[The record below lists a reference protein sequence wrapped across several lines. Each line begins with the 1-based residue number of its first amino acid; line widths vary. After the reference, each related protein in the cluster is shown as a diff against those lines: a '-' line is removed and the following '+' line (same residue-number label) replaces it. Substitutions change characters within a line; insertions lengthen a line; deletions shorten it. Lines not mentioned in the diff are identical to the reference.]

1 MSVPNWAIALTIE
14 IIILLVLMIVFLAFA
29 WRISSGKKQKLVEKL
44 QAQLHQQQNQLN
56 THQGQEKSAD
66 TQPSQTSQT
75 SQTNTKASKTSKA
88 LEEEVEL
95 LKIQLAQARDNPFL
109 QEKIDAL
116 TAENEDL
123 QTQLQAYRAQD

>member
-66 TQPSQTSQT
+66 TQPSQTSQP
-75 SQTNTKASKTSKA
+75 STKASKASKA

>member
-56 THQGQEKSAD
+56 THEGQEKSAD

-75 SQTNTKASKTSKA
+75 STQASKASKA

>member
-14 IIILLVLMIVFLAFA
+14 IIILLVLIIVFLAFA

-56 THQGQEKSAD
+56 THQGHEKSAD
-66 TQPSQTSQT
+66 TQPSQPS
-75 SQTNTKASKTSKA
+75 TKASKASKA

>member
-75 SQTNTKASKTSKA
+75 STQASKASKA

>member
-75 SQTNTKASKTSKA
+75 STKASKASKA

>member
-14 IIILLVLMIVFLAFA
+14 IIILLVLIIVFLAFA

-66 TQPSQTSQT
+66 TQPRQTSQP
-75 SQTNTKASKTSKA
+75 STKASKASKA